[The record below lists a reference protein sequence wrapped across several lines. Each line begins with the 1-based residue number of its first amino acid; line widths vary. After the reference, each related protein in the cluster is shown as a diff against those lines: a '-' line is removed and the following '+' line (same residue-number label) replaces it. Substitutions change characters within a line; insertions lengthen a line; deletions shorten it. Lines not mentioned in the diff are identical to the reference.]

1 MSGKV
6 DKAKGRMK
14 EAIGALT
21 GDHKLKRQ
29 GKVDQAAGD
38 VKDATDK
45 AVDRIKNSL
54 NR

>member
-6 DKAKGRMK
+6 DKAKGRVK

-21 GDHKLKRQ
+21 GDSKLKRQ

-45 AVDRIKNSL
+45 VVDRIKNGL